1 MQPNTMQPNTTNTTT
16 TTTTP
21 TPTPAPGLAACGQ
34 LLERVCRFMET
45 GSDFDRTMTI
55 SSLQTVMAATGKR
68 HLDPSEVAHLHP
80 NPLSAVIRLIGDIKS
95 GPCPHLAE
103 LFPEDDPLHD
113 SLALVALA
121 LGVTETLTTRDNPH
135 AL

>member
-1 MQPNTMQPNTTNTTT
+1 
-16 TTTTP
+16 
-21 TPTPAPGLAACGQ
+21 
-34 LLERVCRFMET
+34 MET
-45 GSDFDRTMTI
+45 GDNFDRTMTI
-55 SSLQTVMAATGKR
+55 SSLQAVMYATSYR
-68 HLDPSEVAHLHP
+68 SVDPSEVAHLRP
-80 NPLSAVIRLIGDIKS
+80 SPLSAVIRLIGDIKS

-121 LGVTETLTTRDNPH
+121 LGVTREITTRTNPH

>member
-1 MQPNTMQPNTTNTTT
+1 MSTTQTQTQT
-16 TTTTP
+16 QTQTTTTP
-21 TPTPAPGLAACGQ
+21 PAGLAACGQ

-45 GSDFDRTMTI
+45 GSDFDRTMAL
-55 SSLQTVMAATGKR
+55 SSLQAVMYSTGHR
-68 HLDPSEVAHLHP
+68 SVDPSEVAHLNP

-103 LFPEDDPLHD
+103 LFPEDDPMHD

-121 LGVTETLTTRDNPH
+121 LGVTETLTTATNPH